1 MVFSISV
8 AIILVILLC
17 LYYFIM
23 LMPTNSIMSR
33 AEKIFNGEIIADEN
47 DPLNRYNKDWSLVQ
61 NTRTK
66 LSLRRSWVWHD
77 GKKGYMNIVYTAC
90 YYDSTGDLVSGSW
103 NVDSK
108 WYIEKRNGKWEVVDI
123 DELA

>member
-1 MVFSISV
+1 
-8 AIILVILLC
+8 
-17 LYYFIM
+17 M

-90 YYDSTGDLVSGSW
+90 HYDGTGDLVSGSW

-108 WYIEKRNGKWEVVDI
+108 WHIEKRNGKWEVVDI